1 VSDGVA
7 TIGAMPKPHVMTQS
21 RAIPVDPESAFHR
34 TLVTPLP
41 GLFRRRYGP
50 IAPVKAVLGQTGEW
64 GTVGQTRTVT
74 QVGGGTMREELTL
87 VDPPRAF
94 GYTLSGITGPLAPLV
109 NHIEGL
115 WSFTPVGTGTDIT
128 WRWEVYPKS
137 SAATVAM
144 PVFARL
150 WRGFARQSLEVLSD
164 EMLRR

>member
-1 VSDGVA
+1 MSEA
-7 TIGAMPKPHVMTQS
+7 
-21 RAIPVDPESAFHR
+21 RAIPVEPATAFHR

-50 IAPVKAVLGQTGEW
+50 IAPVTAVTGQVGEW

-74 QVGGGTMREELTL
+74 QAGGGSMHEKLTL
-87 VDPPRAF
+87 VDPPRVF

-109 NHIEGL
+109 DHIEGT
-115 WSFTPVGTGTDIT
+115 WSFSPVGTGTEVV

-137 SAATVAM
+137 SVAGVLM

-164 EMLRR
+164 ELVRT

>member
-1 VSDGVA
+1 MSSGVA

-21 RAIPVDPESAFHR
+21 RAIPVDPETAFRR

-41 GLFRRRYGP
+41 ALFGRRYGP

-64 GTVGQTRTVT
+64 GTVGQRRTVT
-74 QVGGGTMREELTL
+74 QVGGGSMNEELTV

-94 GYTLSGITGPLAPLV
+94 GYTLSGIAGPLAPLV
-109 NHIEGL
+109 DHIEGT
-115 WSFTPVGTGTDIT
+115 WSFSPVGTGTEVT
-128 WRWEVYPKS
+128 WRWQVYPKS
-137 SAATVAM
+137 SAAGWAM

-164 EMLRR
+164 HLVHA